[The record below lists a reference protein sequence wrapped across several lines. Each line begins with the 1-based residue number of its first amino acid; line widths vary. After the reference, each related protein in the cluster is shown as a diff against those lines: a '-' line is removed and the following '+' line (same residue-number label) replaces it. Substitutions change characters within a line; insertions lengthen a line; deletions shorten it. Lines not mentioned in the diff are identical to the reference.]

1 MAAKRVATKKPAQA
15 MAPMKTIQKNK
26 LPWYTVFVGSNNPG
40 YMKYMQTE
48 WGFEKRGDQALF
60 EKVCLEG
67 QQAGL
72 SWATVLAKRQAYRRA
87 FHNFHIGKCAAM
99 TSKDIDKVM
108 SDARKGPGGSAA
120 VILHRGKLLSIVSNA
135 KAALRLK
142 QEPYVDPNTQE
153 VHKSLDGM
161 LWSFVNGRPQ
171 LNNWKVFKEMPT
183 ATPTAQAMSKALKK
197 KGFNFCGP
205 TICYSIMQ
213 SCGLVV
219 DHLAGSPE
227 WRAAKARLKARA

>member
-153 VHKSLDGM
+153 VNEYCLSEQ
-161 LWSFVNGRPQ
+161 V
-171 LNNWKVFKEMPT
+171 E
-183 ATPTAQAMSKALKK
+183 
-197 KGFNFCGP
+197 
-205 TICYSIMQ
+205 
-213 SCGLVV
+213 
-219 DHLAGSPE
+219 GSPTRCT
-227 WRAAKARLKARA
+227 RAWTACCGALSTEGHS